1 MNNNNNLQN
10 SLSEIMEF
18 LQSEENLADILGMN
32 PDQSDQTPEEAEKP
46 DFMPSLAMA
55 YVRWQE
61 FENIYGSTAA
71 LQRGTM
77 FKDLDFPFL
86 RGEVN
91 PRG

>member
-1 MNNNNNLQN
+1 MNNNNIPT

-32 PDQSDQTPEEAEKP
+32 SENQGTIPEAFKDSDFK
-46 DFMPSLAMA
+46 PSLAMA
-55 YVRWQE
+55 YVPWQK
-61 FENIYGSTAA
+61 FRNIYGSTAA

-77 FKDLDFPFL
+77 FKELDFPFI
-86 RGEVN
+86 REEVV